1 MDFAGEL
8 DRFLPPDIPR
18 RSHVITI
25 SACHLKLIAD
35 ANERMNLTRIQ
46 DPREAAIKHVV
57 DSVSPWRLFAEAKT
71 VIDAGTGAGFP
82 GIPLAAALPDT
93 RFLLADS
100 TQKKA
105 KFVEG
110 AIQTLQLPNAEVSSD
125 RAEDILRGT
134 RFDLIT
140 ARAVAPVERALGYF
154 AAGLKKGAG
163 VLLYKGPDVEKELME
178 AGAEAKRRRVTLAVA
193 MRYDLPEQL
202 GGRTVI
208 RISNQ

>member
-8 DRFLPPDIPR
+8 DRFLPHDLPR
-18 RSHVITI
+18 RPNVIAI
-25 SACHLKLIAD
+25 ASCHLTMIAD
-35 ANERMNLTRIQ
+35 VNERMNLTRIQ
-46 DPREAAIKHVV
+46 GPREAAIKHVV
-57 DSVSPWRLFAEAKT
+57 DSVSPWRLFAEAAT

-93 RFLLADS
+93 HFVLADS

-110 AIQTLQLPNAEVSSD
+110 VIQALQLHNADVSSD
-125 RAEDILRGT
+125 RAEDILRRS
-134 RFDLIT
+134 RFDVIT

-154 AAGLKKGAG
+154 AAGLKKGAT
-163 VLLYKGPDVEKELME
+163 VLLFKGPDIEKELME
-178 AGAEAKRRRVTLAVA
+178 AGAEAKRRRVTMEVA
-193 MRYDLPEQL
+193 MRYDLPDQL
-202 GGRTVI
+202 GSRTVV

>member
-8 DRFLPPDIPR
+8 DRVLPHDIPR
-18 RSHVITI
+18 RSHVISI
-25 SACHLKLIAD
+25 SACHLHLIAD
-35 ANERMNLTRIQ
+35 VNERMNLTRIQ

-57 DSVSPWRLFAEAKT
+57 DSVAPWRLFAEAKT
-71 VIDAGTGAGFP
+71 VMDAGTGAGFP

-110 AIQTLQLPNAEVSSD
+110 AIQTLQLPNAEVSSE
-125 RAEDILRGT
+125 RAEDILRGA

-178 AGAEAKRRRVTLAVA
+178 AGAEAKRRRVTMAIA
-193 MRYDLPEQL
+193 MRYDLPDQL